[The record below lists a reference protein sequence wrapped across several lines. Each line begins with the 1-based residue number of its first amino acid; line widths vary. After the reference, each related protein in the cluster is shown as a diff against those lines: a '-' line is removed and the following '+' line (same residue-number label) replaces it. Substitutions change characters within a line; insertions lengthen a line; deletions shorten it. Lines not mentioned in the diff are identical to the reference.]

1 MDYADCLVNFEFF
14 YRNICNLDILSN
26 EHLDF
31 VKTRTKE
38 AALSSY
44 RNYNNNVP
52 QHLSKEE
59 FLALQNLRKNK
70 NIVIQKSDKGNS
82 VVVVDKADYL
92 DKMDN
97 LLNDTRKFEKI
108 NLKNDGILNFAIN
121 QEKRV
126 DNILKKLVASKSI
139 SEETRRSLK
148 PVGTRPGIM
157 YGLCKVHKDIIDN
170 CPPFRLILLVINTPT
185 YKLAKFL
192 VPILK
197 SLTSNE
203 YTINYSFTFAEKVF
217 AQGSNFFM
225 ESLDDDSLIA
235 NNPLGDTIDICTNTL
250 FEKTEKMEGLPK
262 IEFKELLPLAIKE
275 SYFTFDGKLY
285 KEVDGLLWVNR

>member
-1 MDYADCLVNFEFF
+1 M
-14 YRNICNLDILSN
+14 SN
-26 EHLDF
+26 EDLDF
-31 VKTRTKE
+31 VKTRIKE

-121 QEKRV
+121 QEKCV
-126 DNILKKLVASKSI
+126 DNI
-139 SEETRRSLK
+139 
-148 PVGTRPGIM
+148 
-157 YGLCKVHKDIIDN
+157 
-170 CPPFRLILLVINTPT
+170 
-185 YKLAKFL
+185 
-192 VPILK
+192 
-197 SLTSNE
+197 
-203 YTINYSFTFAEKVF
+203 
-217 AQGSNFFM
+217 
-225 ESLDDDSLIA
+225 
-235 NNPLGDTIDICTNTL
+235 
-250 FEKTEKMEGLPK
+250 
-262 IEFKELLPLAIKE
+262 
-275 SYFTFDGKLY
+275 
-285 KEVDGLLWVNR
+285 